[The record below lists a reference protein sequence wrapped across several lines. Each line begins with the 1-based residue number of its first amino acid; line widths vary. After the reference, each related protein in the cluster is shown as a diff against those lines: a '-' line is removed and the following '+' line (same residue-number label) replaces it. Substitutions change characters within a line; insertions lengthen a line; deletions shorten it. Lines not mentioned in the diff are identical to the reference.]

1 MKKICFAA
9 ALLVCTLLGG
19 CASLAPLDIAQIRTD
34 LMTYYEKQVYNLND
48 IEERLV
54 LPDVPEILEQ
64 TIDSREKTAYLK
76 CRARPM
82 SENGLFARED
92 IWELWYTYDRRS
104 ECWTLEDKDYLG
116 TEYELTSDLSQ
127 ERCVELMSVP
137 EGEEITLVSVTTDRA
152 SQTAAAIYTYDTVT
166 AQYGEFGLL
175 TMNAVVQADFAWQAD
190 GGWQYT
196 DSVRTDDTKYSARL
210 DCYIGDDGAGMLN
223 ADRFSIGFDL
233 IVIGDMICI
242 ENLRYQGG
250 TLTPGT
256 LHIGKTYLTAADE
269 GRAAVIGFSY
279 VREVDEDQ
287 EDQHTISGEGS
298 ITITAGEDENY
309 YAELFL
315 GGFIT
320 GGSGEQT
327 DLVRSGIP
335 LAPVKG
341 YEEPPV
347 EEPVQEPEE
356 PEEPE
361 KPIVEEPKKNW
372 IGTWV
377 GCAPE
382 EFGFNLTVTAVLR
395 EDGTCEVVCDLDLL
409 GTIRRETD
417 YRVVQNL
424 SDLPTDLI
432 SQVMFGQTP
441 TVSVV
446 YDAEKDVLYTCLE
459 EGMYVY
465 LTREGSGEMGGLY
478 EP

>member
-1 MKKICFAA
+1 M
-9 ALLVCTLLGG
+9 
-19 CASLAPLDIAQIRTD
+19 
-34 LMTYYEKQVYNLND
+34 
-48 IEERLV
+48 
-54 LPDVPEILEQ
+54 
-64 TIDSREKTAYLK
+64 
-76 CRARPM
+76 
-82 SENGLFARED
+82 
-92 IWELWYTYDRRS
+92 
-104 ECWTLEDKDYLG
+104 
-116 TEYELTSDLSQ
+116 
-127 ERCVELMSVP
+127 
-137 EGEEITLVSVTTDRA
+137 
-152 SQTAAAIYTYDTVT
+152 
-166 AQYGEFGLL
+166 
-175 TMNAVVQADFAWQAD
+175 
-190 GGWQYT
+190 
-196 DSVRTDDTKYSARL
+196 
-210 DCYIGDDGAGMLN
+210 
-223 ADRFSIGFDL
+223 
-233 IVIGDMICI
+233 
-242 ENLRYQGG
+242 
-250 TLTPGT
+250 
-256 LHIGKTYLTAADE
+256 
-269 GRAAVIGFSY
+269 
-279 VREVDEDQ
+279 
-287 EDQHTISGEGS
+287 
-298 ITITAGEDENY
+298 
-309 YAELFL
+309 FL

-465 LTREGSGEMGGLY
+465 LTREDSGEMGGLY